1 MATTHHPA
9 KDIFHLCCPAG
20 HEEGLARV
28 CFSVNK
34 RIDHKRWRFKEH
46 TRDICSLTIKPS
58 EERQEGQQLTVHNIY
73 NPVRNS
79 TSERTALADVRAI
92 LNEHQSNEQILLGD
106 FNLHQPPWGGPN
118 VGHTHLESEN
128 LIAIIED
135 FDLSNTLLP
144 GTITYEEGT
153 WRSTIDLCLVTVG
166 LVDRVIRSEVDRD
179 LDHDSDHLP
188 ISTVLDITIQQLERT
203 TKRKW
208 KQLDEVVY
216 RKALKQALPPPRIPY
231 GIII

>member
-28 CFSVNK
+28 CFLVNK

-118 VGHTHLESEN
+118 VGHTS
-128 LIAIIED
+128 
-135 FDLSNTLLP
+135 
-144 GTITYEEGT
+144 
-153 WRSTIDLCLVTVG
+153 
-166 LVDRVIRSEVDRD
+166 
-179 LDHDSDHLP
+179 
-188 ISTVLDITIQQLERT
+188 
-203 TKRKW
+203 
-208 KQLDEVVY
+208 
-216 RKALKQALPPPRIPY
+216 RI
-231 GIII
+231 